1 MGFGE
6 AIRVCLQKYIVF
18 RGRARRAEYWWFFL
32 FCVLAGIVAEI
43 VDRVVAPTYT
53 ATHSSG
59 PVSSGMS
66 LALLLPQLSVFVRRL
81 HDTNRTGWW
90 ALVFYVVLIG
100 LFFAALAAYFN
111 ANISLGGVFCLLIVG
126 LCIWVFVLLAMRGT
140 AGPNR
145 YGPDPIAG
153 ANVSTPTPAPAE

>member
-6 AIRVCLQKYIVF
+6 AIRVCLQKYVVF
-18 RGRARRAEYWWFFL
+18 TGRARRAEYWWFFL
-32 FCVLAGIVAEI
+32 FCLLIGIVTEI
-43 VDRVVAPTYT
+43 VDRIVAPDYT

-59 PVSSGMS
+59 PVSTGMTI
-66 LALLLPQLSVFVRRL
+66 ALLLPQISVFVRRL

-90 ALVFYVVLIG
+90 ALIFYVVLIG

-111 ANISLGGVFCLLIVG
+111 ANFSLGGAFVLSIVAI
-126 LCIWVFVLLAMRGT
+126 CIWVIVLLAMKGT

-145 YGPDPIAG
+145 YGPDPVA
-153 ANVSTPTPAPAE
+153 APDTTTPTPAPAE